1 MYVVICFKKGPLS
14 FQETWKHNEHVISKR
29 TLVKTW
35 KNIEHVISKMVLS
48 MHLDIEQM
56 WLAPVFLNTKQRL
69 AGDVVIITQAFK
81 AFTFPGHFFLIHIL
95 GWVDLGAKIIFFYSA
110 LQQTEPVITKT
121 AGKYASLNATAAP
134 WV

>member
-48 MHLDIEQM
+48 MHLDIANMASPRIFKHQT
-56 WLAPVFLNTKQRL
+56 ALNR
-69 AGDVVIITQAFK
+69 
-81 AFTFPGHFFLIHIL
+81 
-95 GWVDLGAKIIFFYSA
+95 
-110 LQQTEPVITKT
+110 
-121 AGKYASLNATAAP
+121 
-134 WV
+134 